1 MRELGHVGHHRSLKN
16 YSDVGEEFKYS
27 DPLTDLFLWE
37 PLTDTEK
44 YLWALKCAGIRSGNK
59 KYHIC

>member
-27 DPLTDLFLWE
+27 DPLTDFVVSVFVGTPHRHRKVFMGPE
-37 PLTDTEK
+37 MCR
-44 YLWALKCAGIRSGNK
+44 YQIRQ
-59 KYHIC
+59 